1 MLEFLQYDFMVR
13 ALIAGSIV
21 AVTAPLI
28 GIFLVVKRYSLMAD
42 TLAHVSLVGV
52 AIGYIA
58 GVNPVICAIVVAVTA
73 SVGMEKL
80 RKVRGIFGES
90 VLAIFLSGSLA
101 IASILIVVSKGFN
114 ASLFGFLFG
123 NITTVSSTDLYVI
136 AATSAVVVV
145 VISMIYRQLFL
156 LAVDEELA
164 QVSGLSVKLY
174 NQILLTVSAVMVSV
188 AMRIVGVLLVGALI
202 VIPVVTAMQWG
213 RSFAKTMALSIIFS
227 LFFMISGI
235 ILSFYLGLPAGGTVV
250 LVALVIFLTSIFIN
264 K

>member
-13 ALIAGSIV
+13 ALVAGTII

-52 AIGYIA
+52 ALGYIT
-58 GVNPVICAIVVAVTA
+58 GINPVICAIATAVIA
-73 SVGMEKL
+73 SIGMEKL
-80 RKVRGIFGES
+80 RKVKGIFGES
-90 VLAIFLSGSLA
+90 ILAIFLSGSLA
-101 IASILIVVSKGFN
+101 IASILIVASKGFN

-123 NITTVSSTDLYVI
+123 NITTVTVTDLYVV
-136 AATSAVVVV
+136 AVTSAIVVV
-145 VISMIYRQLFL
+145 VISVIYRQLFL

-164 QVSGLSVKLY
+164 QVSGLSVNFY
-174 NQILLTVSAVMVSV
+174 NQILLIISAVTVSV

-213 RSFAKTMALSIIFS
+213 KSFAKTMMLSIIFS
-227 LFFMISGI
+227 LFFMTSGI

-250 LVALVIFLTSIFIN
+250 LVGLIIFLASIALN